1 MYACNRIRNEDRL
14 KDNFLHGDLWLRAAC
29 HKDTCPKKQHRNGVY
44 MKYIVDGEQMKLIDR
59 YTIEQIGIPAMVL
72 MEKSANAIVQAMLDK
87 ITKRDKILAVC
98 GTGNN
103 GGDGVAAARLLK
115 EQGFD
120 VAVLILGDE
129 KRATEQMKTQ
139 LFIARNL
146 GLEVFN
152 NVKLKEYTVI
162 IDAIFG
168 IGLSKMVEGI
178 FKSTIDA
185 INMGDFLVYAVDIPS
200 GIHAGTGKVM
210 NVAVN
215 ADVTV
220 TFGLYKK
227 GIIFYPG
234 CDYAGEIIIADIGFP
249 IKSIEK
255 IHSNT
260 FIYDKSDLDKLPNRM
275 NNSNKGH
282 YGRVLVIAGSKNM
295 CGACYLS
302 SKAAYRAGAGIVKI
316 LTVEENRSILQSILP
331 EAILST
337 YNPVEMKNK
346 LETERILKELE
357 WATAIVIG
365 PGMGITTSAERL
377 IEFVLENVTVPVVID
392 ADALNI
398 LAQKEKHMY
407 LEDGKKKM
415 KFPKNVILT
424 PHLKEM
430 SRLLDCDINAIT
442 ENIMYTA
449 INAVKE
455 DTFHLVLKDARSV
468 VTDGKRI
475 YINTSGNHGMATGGS
490 GDVLTGIIVGFLAQG
505 LNYFEAASLGVYI
518 HGMAADYAVKGKSCY
533 SLIASDIIEAMPYV
547 LR

>member
-1 MYACNRIRNEDRL
+1 MAIKMED
-14 KDNFLHGDLWLRAAC
+14 
-29 HKDTCPKKQHRNGVY
+29 Y
-44 MKYIVDGEQMKLIDR
+44 MKYIVDGEQMKQIDR

-72 MEKSANAIVQAMLDK
+72 MEKSANAIVQAMLKK
-87 ITKRDKILAVC
+87 ITKRDRILAVC

-120 VAVLILGDE
+120 AAVLILGDE
-129 KRATEQMKTQ
+129 KRATEQTKAQ
-139 LFIARNL
+139 LLIARNL

-152 NVKLKEYTVI
+152 NAKLKEYTVI

-178 FKSTIDA
+178 FKSTIDS
-185 INMGDFLVYAVDIPS
+185 INMGNFLVYAVDIPS
-200 GIHAGTGKVM
+200 GIQAGTGKVM
-210 NVAVN
+210 NVAVK

-227 GIIFYPG
+227 GLIFYPG
-234 CDYAGEIIIADIGFP
+234 CDYAGEIIVADIGFP
-249 IKSIEK
+249 VKAIEK
-255 IHSNT
+255 IQSNT
-260 FIYDKSDLDKLPNRM
+260 FIYDKSDMDKLPSRM
-275 NNSNKGH
+275 NYSNKGN

-316 LTVEENRSILQSILP
+316 LTVEDNRSILQSILP

-337 YNPVEMKNK
+337 YNPIEMKNK

-377 IEFVLENVTVPVVID
+377 IEFVLENVNVPVVID

-398 LAQKEKHMY
+398 LSQKEKHMY
-407 LEDGKKKM
+407 IEDGKKKI
-415 KFPKNVILT
+415 KFPKNVIIT
-424 PHLKEM
+424 PHVKEM
-430 SRLLDCDINAIT
+430 SRLLDCDISEIT
-442 ENIMYTA
+442 DNIMLA
-449 INAVKE
+449 AQNAVKE

-468 VTDGKRI
+468 VTNGKNV

-505 LNYFEAASLGVYI
+505 MNYFEAASLGVYV
-518 HGMAADYAVKGKSCY
+518 HGMAADFAVEGKSCY